1 MQRLLLCYVCVTVV
15 DTLFVRLYNSVL
27 EEGRTM
33 SDKHNLLNR
42 PEADPAIRRRILI
55 AVALFL
61 GLILILSGLFE
72 LTKKA
77 VAVEQ
82 NGEKVT
88 VRTHESTVA
97 DLLESLE
104 IHVGEHDLIEPSL
117 QTEIESGMD
126 IVYKPAAEVTLSVA
140 GEETTVYTVADNVN
154 DLFTELGIEPKAED
168 EIEPSGDTPIEDG
181 LHIAYSP
188 AVLLTFAYDG
198 NEGEYWSTS
207 ATVADFLKEAN
218 VELGELDRVEPALD
232 EELRDGLDIRL
243 VRVEKVTDVIEE
255 PTAFETLREEDS
267 DLNHGVERVVEKG
280 KKGKQALHYEVTLE
294 DGVEVDRQLV
304 KTETVEESENRVVA
318 VGTKQEE
325 AKEYVSETQTA
336 HETVSQEPVDQPVS
350 EPEKPKQESAKPQEK
365 QEVEQEKQ
373 QKTLQM
379 QSTAYTAACDGC
391 SGITATGIDLNS
403 NANMKVIAVDPSVIP
418 LGTRVHVEG
427 YGEAIAGDTGGAI
440 KGNKIDVH
448 VPTKEDATNYGSKSV
463 KVTILD

>member
-1 MQRLLLCYVCVTVV
+1 
-15 DTLFVRLYNSVL
+15 
-27 EEGRTM
+27 M

-72 LTKKA
+72 LTKNA

-304 KTETVEESENRVVA
+304 KTETVEESENRVIA

-403 NANMKVIAVDPSVIP
+403 NAHMKVIAVDPSVIP

>member
-1 MQRLLLCYVCVTVV
+1 
-15 DTLFVRLYNSVL
+15 
-27 EEGRTM
+27 M

-82 NGEKVT
+82 NGKKVT

-304 KTETVEESENRVVA
+304 KTETVEESENRVIA

-403 NANMKVIAVDPSVIP
+403 NAHMKVIAVDPSVIP

>member
-1 MQRLLLCYVCVTVV
+1 
-15 DTLFVRLYNSVL
+15 
-27 EEGRTM
+27 M

-72 LTKKA
+72 LTKNA

-304 KTETVEESENRVVA
+304 KTETVEESENRVIA

>member
-1 MQRLLLCYVCVTVV
+1 
-15 DTLFVRLYNSVL
+15 
-27 EEGRTM
+27 M

-42 PEADPAIRRRILI
+42 PETDPAIRRRILI

-104 IHVGEHDLIEPSL
+104 IQVGEHDLIEPSL
-117 QTEIESGMD
+117 QTEIEAGMD
-126 IVYKPAAEVTLSVA
+126 IVYKPAAEVTLSVV

-154 DLFTELGIEPKAED
+154 DLFAELGIEPKPED

-198 NEGEYWSTS
+198 NEDEYWSTS

-218 VELGELDRVEPALD
+218 VELGELDRVEPGLD

-267 DLNHGVERVVEKG
+267 DLNHGVERVVEQG
-280 KKGKQALHYEVTLE
+280 KKASKLFT
-294 DGVEVDRQLV
+294 
-304 KTETVEESENRVVA
+304 
-318 VGTKQEE
+318 
-325 AKEYVSETQTA
+325 
-336 HETVSQEPVDQPVS
+336 
-350 EPEKPKQESAKPQEK
+350 
-365 QEVEQEKQ
+365 
-373 QKTLQM
+373 
-379 QSTAYTAACDGC
+379 
-391 SGITATGIDLNS
+391 
-403 NANMKVIAVDPSVIP
+403 MK
-418 LGTRVHVEG
+418 
-427 YGEAIAGDTGGAI
+427 
-440 KGNKIDVH
+440 
-448 VPTKEDATNYGSKSV
+448 
-463 KVTILD
+463 

>member
-1 MQRLLLCYVCVTVV
+1 
-15 DTLFVRLYNSVL
+15 
-27 EEGRTM
+27 M

-243 VRVEKVTDVIEE
+243 VRVEKVTDVFEE

-304 KTETVEESENRVVA
+304 KTETVEESENRVIA

>member
-1 MQRLLLCYVCVTVV
+1 
-15 DTLFVRLYNSVL
+15 
-27 EEGRTM
+27 M

-304 KTETVEESENRVVA
+304 KTETVEESENRVIA

-403 NANMKVIAVDPSVIP
+403 NAHMKVIAVDPSVIP

>member
-1 MQRLLLCYVCVTVV
+1 
-15 DTLFVRLYNSVL
+15 
-27 EEGRTM
+27 M

>member
-1 MQRLLLCYVCVTVV
+1 
-15 DTLFVRLYNSVL
+15 
-27 EEGRTM
+27 M

-188 AVLLTFAYDG
+188 AVLLTFAHDG

-304 KTETVEESENRVVA
+304 KTETVEESENRVIA

-391 SGITATGIDLNS
+391 SGITATGIDLTS

>member
-1 MQRLLLCYVCVTVV
+1 
-15 DTLFVRLYNSVL
+15 
-27 EEGRTM
+27 M

-72 LTKKA
+72 LTKNA

-243 VRVEKVTDVIEE
+243 IRVEKVTDVIEE

-304 KTETVEESENRVVA
+304 KTETVEESENRVIA

-336 HETVSQEPVDQPVS
+336 HETVSQEPVDHG
-350 EPEKPKQESAKPQEK
+350 
-365 QEVEQEKQ
+365 
-373 QKTLQM
+373 KTETGKRQ
-379 QSTAYTAACDGC
+379 TARKAR
-391 SGITATGIDLNS
+391 S
-403 NANMKVIAVDPSVIP
+403 
-418 LGTRVHVEG
+418 GTRETTKDIAN
-427 YGEAIAGDTGGAI
+427 AIDCLYSG
-440 KGNKIDVH
+440 
-448 VPTKEDATNYGSKSV
+448 
-463 KVTILD
+463 L

>member
-1 MQRLLLCYVCVTVV
+1 
-15 DTLFVRLYNSVL
+15 
-27 EEGRTM
+27 M

-72 LTKKA
+72 LTKNA

-243 VRVEKVTDVIEE
+243 IRVEKVTDVIEE

-304 KTETVEESENRVVA
+304 KTETVEESENRVIA

>member
-1 MQRLLLCYVCVTVV
+1 
-15 DTLFVRLYNSVL
+15 
-27 EEGRTM
+27 M
-33 SDKHNLLNR
+33 SDKHKLLNR

-232 EELRDGLDIRL
+232 EELQDGLDIRL

-280 KKGKQALHYEVTLE
+280 KKASKLFT
-294 DGVEVDRQLV
+294 
-304 KTETVEESENRVVA
+304 
-318 VGTKQEE
+318 
-325 AKEYVSETQTA
+325 
-336 HETVSQEPVDQPVS
+336 
-350 EPEKPKQESAKPQEK
+350 
-365 QEVEQEKQ
+365 
-373 QKTLQM
+373 
-379 QSTAYTAACDGC
+379 
-391 SGITATGIDLNS
+391 
-403 NANMKVIAVDPSVIP
+403 MK
-418 LGTRVHVEG
+418 
-427 YGEAIAGDTGGAI
+427 
-440 KGNKIDVH
+440 
-448 VPTKEDATNYGSKSV
+448 
-463 KVTILD
+463 

>member
-1 MQRLLLCYVCVTVV
+1 
-15 DTLFVRLYNSVL
+15 
-27 EEGRTM
+27 M

-188 AVLLTFAYDG
+188 AVLLTFAHDG

-304 KTETVEESENRVVA
+304 KTETVEESENRVIA

>member
-1 MQRLLLCYVCVTVV
+1 
-15 DTLFVRLYNSVL
+15 
-27 EEGRTM
+27 M

-304 KTETVEESENRVVA
+304 KTETVEESENRVIA

>member
-1 MQRLLLCYVCVTVV
+1 
-15 DTLFVRLYNSVL
+15 
-27 EEGRTM
+27 M

-42 PEADPAIRRRILI
+42 HEADPAIRRRILI

-304 KTETVEESENRVVA
+304 KTETVEESENRVIA

-403 NANMKVIAVDPSVIP
+403 NAHMKVIAVDPSVIP